1 MNAIERLARLCA
13 EKDVQAGGIENGV
26 MGARLAVE
34 AAKARQEGMTIEG
47 FIETLPDDLAEWAGG
62 RDELLAEVQR
72 QRG

>member
-26 MGARLAVE
+26 MGVRLAVE